1 MTPFVVAC
9 LGFLALLLVA
19 EWRGSAALRWV
30 AKPLASLSFVLA
42 GIEGG
47 ALETPYGRVILVGL
61 VLGALGDVLLI
72 PKASAVFLAGLVAFL
87 LGHLAYAFAFAIR
100 GVEPVAA
107 FVAAMAVALPAA
119 LAWRWLAPHLPAK
132 MRVPVLAYVAVISFM
147 VIAAAAAFGQPRWP
161 AMLAGALLFYV
172 SDLAVARQ
180 QFVTPTVRNKL
191 WGLPLYYGAQ
201 LVLAWTASSGAP

>member
-9 LGFLALLLVA
+9 VGFVALLLVA
-19 EWRGSAALRWV
+19 EWRGSSALRWV

-42 GIEGG
+42 GLEAG
-47 ALETPYGRVILVGL
+47 ALETPYGRVILLGL

-72 PKASAVFLAGLVAFL
+72 PKANAAFLAGLVSFL
-87 LGHLAYAFAFAIR
+87 LGHLAYALAFTTG
-100 GVEPVAA
+100 GVSPVAA

-132 MRVPVLAYVAVISFM
+132 MRLPVLAYVGVISFM
-147 VIAAAAAFGQPRWP
+147 VITAGAAFGQPRWP
-161 AMLAGALLFYV
+161 AMFAGALLFYV

-180 QFVTPTVRNKL
+180 QFVTPTVTNKL

-201 LVLAWTASSGAP
+201 LVLAWTASAGGP